1 MRLRL
6 FLDSADPQAWSQWLP
21 TGLFH
26 GITTNPSLLKQAG
39 HPCRLEH
46 LSQLSRQALDLGC
59 RELHLQAWGGDAASY
74 LACGRQLAGLAPD
87 RIAVKLPVTLAGAA
101 AARELIAA
109 AVPVTLTACYEVPQ
123 VLIAAAL
130 GAAYIAPYLG
140 RIGDQGRDGQAELVA
155 MRRSLDGLGSSVR
168 LLVASLRQSADLGRL
183 AAAGLD
189 TFTISPAIAEELFSC
204 EASAAAARQFEA
216 DAGFATS

>member
-21 TGLFH
+21 SGLFH
-26 GITTNPSLLKQAG
+26 GITTNPTLLKQAG
-39 HPCRLEH
+39 QPCRLEH
-46 LSQLSRQALDLGC
+46 LRQLSQQALDLGC

-74 LACGRQLAGLAPD
+74 LACGRQLASLALGP
-87 RIAVKLPVTLAGAA
+87 IVVKLPVTRAGASA
-101 AARELIAA
+101 
-109 AVPVTLTACYEVPQ
+109 PQ

-140 RIGDQGRDGQAELVA
+140 RIGDQGRDGLAELVS
-155 MRRSLDGLGSSVR
+155 MQHSLDGLGSSVR
-168 LLVASLRQSADLGRL
+168 LLVASVRQPADLGRL
-183 AAAGLD
+183 AAEGLS
-189 TFTISPAIAEELFSC
+189 TFTISPAIAAGLFGS
-204 EASAAAARQFEA
+204 EATATDARRFEA